1 MAESKVHYEFLK
13 FEYKLKTYGQD
24 IRVILE
30 WLSIIVML
38 IAIYSISLVVA

>member
-1 MAESKVHYEFLK
+1 MAGSKVVYEFLK
-13 FEYKLKTYGQD
+13 FEYKLKTYGHD

-38 IAIYSISLVVA
+38 IVVSSMSLFVA